1 MVDVT
6 FSDPQFLWLLVAL
19 PLFLFANLYSM
30 KYVKKRAVR
39 LANFEAMERV
49 IGKVRVSFR
58 FSLLLMRLLT
68 LLFFLLSAAGLI
80 FWYDGQS
87 SDNSYV
93 VAIDAS
99 GSMLATDM
107 NPNRL
112 EAAKQ
117 SALAF
122 VDDLKG
128 EPRVGVV
135 SFSGIEEIDQ
145 VITSNR
151 QDIVDA
157 IKKVSVKSI
166 HGTAI
171 ASSIRTSINLFEEET
186 KPKVIILLTDGR
198 ENVAPLEKLTEVVL
212 TAVQEHITIHTILVG
227 TEQGGQLPQLDVIS
241 TADEELLVQ
250 IAGATGGK
258 HFTVSSQQQLQQI
271 YASIATSSEAQVPI
285 KLRQPLL
292 ILGILFLFLE
302 WTLLNTMFRYIP

>member
-6 FSDPQFLWLLVAL
+6 FSDPQFLWLLITL

-58 FSLLLMRLLT
+58 FSLLLMRLAT

-80 FWYDGQS
+80 FWYNGES

-93 VAIDAS
+93 MAIDAS

-112 EAAKQ
+112 EAAKG
-117 SALAF
+117 SALSF
-122 VDDLKG
+122 VRALKG
-128 EPRVGVV
+128 EVRVGVI
-135 SFSGIEEIDQ
+135 SFSGVEEIDQ

-151 QDIVDA
+151 EDIERA
-157 IKKVSVKSI
+157 IKQVKVKSI

-171 ASSIRTSINLFEEET
+171 ASSIKTAINLFEEEL

-198 ENVAPLEKLTEVVL
+198 ENVAPLAKLTEVVL
-212 TAVQEHITIHTILVG
+212 KAVQEHITIHTILVG
-227 TEQGGQLPQLDVIS
+227 TEQGGQLPELDVIS
-241 TADEELLVQ
+241 TADEKLLIQ
-250 IAGATGGK
+250 IADATGGN
-258 HFTVSSQQQLQQI
+258 HFTVSNQQQLQQI

-285 KLRQPLL
+285 RLRQYFL
-292 ILGILFLFLE
+292 ILGIMFLFLE